1 MASNPAQKLLLL
13 SAQLWFLVA
22 MVGQVIFALYV
33 ALNYGAPALHQSM
46 AEANKTLPHGF
57 ESGNAMGNLMV
68 GLHLFFAVVITLGGP
83 LQLIPKLRSAA
94 PRFHHWN
101 GRIYLTTA
109 VIMALSG
116 LYLSYSGRRGVGDVT
131 QHMAITVN
139 AVLILVTAVLT
150 VRTAIARRF
159 AEHRKWALRLY
170 LMVSGVWFFRVGLMF
185 WLVVNRA
192 PVGFNMK
199 TFSGPFLTILAWL
212 VYAGTL
218 GFLEVYLRAYD
229 SPRPAVKVAAAI
241 MVACTT
247 IVMAVG
253 IFAATMGMWIPRI
266 R

>member
-1 MASNPAQKLLLL
+1 
-13 SAQLWFLVA
+13 

-57 ESGNAMGNLMV
+57 ESGNATGNLLL
-68 GLHLFFAVVITLGGP
+68 GLHLFFAIIISVGGP
-83 LQLIPKLRSAA
+83 LQLIPRLRSVA
-94 PRFHHWN
+94 PKFHRWN
-101 GRIYLTTA
+101 GRVYLATA

-116 LYLSYSGRRGVGDVT
+116 LYLGFSGRKLVGDEI
-131 QHMAITVN
+131 QHMAITLN
-139 AVLILVTAVLT
+139 AVLILIMAVFT

-185 WLVVNRA
+185 WLVLNRA

-199 TFSGPFLTILAWL
+199 TFSGPFLTILTCL
-212 VYAGTL
+212 VYVGTL
-218 GFLEVYLRAYD
+218 GFLEVYLRADD
-229 SPRPAVKVAAAI
+229 SPRPAFKAAAAI